1 MKACSS
7 LPTPPLT
14 LSSQVEYCL
23 CIGDFIIVD
32 CILYLFFLFCFALF
46 VCLFGF
52 FWGGGEGRGGSGKND
67 WVIHIAF
74 LVLILADGGG
84 VGKHSN
90 RVYKCHYQEN
100 ARFCSSR
107 VLIQNLK
114 SFIRYR
120 KPMQSLIHSFEINC
134 GVKMWTLFYP
144 STLHFDK
151 SK

>member
-1 MKACSS
+1 MLFPSHPSPNSFLPSRVLPLYWWLYNSRLHS
-7 LPTPPLT
+7 LF
-14 LSSQVEYCL
+14 V
-23 CIGDFIIVD
+23 
-32 CILYLFFLFCFALF
+32 FFVLFCFVCMF
-46 VCLFGF
+46 VWF
-52 FWGGGEGRGGSGKND
+52 FLRGRGGEGRGGSGKND